1 MEILLQRT
9 TKELSETVKAVIEA
23 KVGDLSPAGVQSL
36 EEFAKKVQ
44 TAMGQLDNTTPSCG
58 VGAVQIQPAVAVSP
72 VPVEVPGSPFALSG
86 AASVSQISEVPT
98 AFGGLRSVVSKD
110 GGPTTSAKPGK
121 ELSKDHGRGFSGYP
135 TLKAHTIFLLEI
147 LGGSNC

>member
-1 MEILLQRT
+1 M
-9 TKELSETVKAVIEA
+9 IEA
-23 KVGDLSPAGVQSL
+23 KLGDLGPAGVQTL

-44 TAMGQLDNTTPSCG
+44 TAMRQLDNTTPSCG

-72 VPVEVPGSPFALSG
+72 VPIEVPGSPFALSG
-86 AASVSQISEVPT
+86 PASVSQISEVPT
-98 AFGGLRSVVSKD
+98 AFGDLRSVVSKD

-135 TLKAHTIFLLEI
+135 TLKHTQFSF
-147 LGGSNC
+147 GSPRRE